1 MDDLIKH
8 LKADHDALR
17 QLSDQVFEYIVSD
30 EKRMDFVNKF
40 KKMILA
46 HIEKEDKYLYPFLYK
61 EAENN
66 SFLKSKLDIFA
77 KDWAETSKFALY
89 YIDKYSS
96 GKFDDDFTKDT
107 AKLISTLRQRMM
119 KEEISLYSEYE
130 KSNP

>member
-1 MDDLIKH
+1 MEDLIKH
-8 LKADHDALR
+8 LKTDHDALR
-17 QLSDQVFEYIVSD
+17 ELSDQIFEYIVSD
-30 EKRMDFVNKF
+30 EKRLDFVNKF
-40 KKMILA
+40 KEMILA

-66 SFLKSKLDIFA
+66 SFLKSKLDFFA
-77 KDWAETSKFALY
+77 KDWEETSKFALY

-107 AKLISTLRQRMM
+107 AKLLSVLRQRMM

-130 KSNP
+130 KRK